1 MAMNAIHRAK
11 LMIISLIINSVAD
24 NSTLLNGYS
33 AQEKRCQP
41 LFCCPERNKGATIN
55 SITGITENK
64 ERYVWNVIING
75 GTVKNF
81 KSVIKL

>member
-33 AQEKRCQP
+33 AQEQRCQP
-41 LFCCPERNKGATIN
+41 LFLLP
-55 SITGITENK
+55 
-64 ERYVWNVIING
+64 
-75 GTVKNF
+75 
-81 KSVIKL
+81 

>member
-1 MAMNAIHRAK
+1 MAMNAINRAK

-41 LFCCPERNKGATIN
+41 LFLLP
-55 SITGITENK
+55 
-64 ERYVWNVIING
+64 
-75 GTVKNF
+75 
-81 KSVIKL
+81 